1 MTDNGYY
8 ITVDVGEKNLQE
20 LLKTVREGK
29 RPIRIT
35 MGGQPVADLSPVY
48 LERFGPPDP
57 ALRAKILV
65 QGHELTTEEDWPEEY
80 R

>member
-8 ITVDVGEKNLQE
+8 ITVEASEQDLQE
-20 LLKTVREGK
+20 LLTTVRQGK
-29 RPIRIT
+29 RPVRIT
-35 MGGQPVADLSPVY
+35 VGGQPVADLSPIV

-57 ALRAKILV
+57 RLRAKILTDD
-65 QGHELTTEEDWPEEY
+65 HEITTEADWPEDN